1 MGMCSEEHFVE
12 RVPLE
17 PITRL
22 LDVGAAED
30 LDRLL
35 GRVLGAV
42 FTCYHPHG
50 QQYEGFVDDGRPW
63 LHEDDGGKARPVLE
77 VIDSPFCISYPLAP
91 ALSTHDESE
100 VRCSVLHTVQELE
113 DYLAGF
119 APTEAGVDAGHRA
132 YALDGRGR
140 HRMVMVSVTV
150 TIEVACGLETG
161 EHGVAHAV
169 TVPFDAERLPLPVT
183 VVEID

>member
-1 MGMCSEEHFVE
+1 ME

-17 PITRL
+17 PITRF
-22 LDVGAAED
+22 LDVGAAEE
-30 LDRLL
+30 LDGVL
-35 GRVLGAV
+35 GGVPGAV

-50 QQYEGFVDDGRPW
+50 KQHDGFVDDDGQPW
-63 LHEDDGGKARPVLE
+63 LREDDGGEARPVLE
-77 VIDSPFCISYPLAP
+77 VINAPFRNSYPLAP

-113 DYLAGF
+113 DFRAGF

-140 HRMVMVSVTV
+140 HWMVMVSATV
-150 TIEVACGLETG
+150 TSVVACVLEAG
-161 EHGVAHAV
+161 EHGEAHAV
-169 TVPFDAERLPLPVT
+169 TVPFDAERLSLPVT